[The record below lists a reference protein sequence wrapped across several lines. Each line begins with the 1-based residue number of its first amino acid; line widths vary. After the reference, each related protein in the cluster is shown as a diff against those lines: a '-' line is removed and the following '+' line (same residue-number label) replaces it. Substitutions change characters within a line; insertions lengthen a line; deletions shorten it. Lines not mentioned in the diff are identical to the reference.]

1 MSTCRCVVNIVLWN
15 INKWVM
21 IVYNLIRIFG
31 DNPDNQRKK
40 WVLSGTAIESLY
52 FFLNFPQT
60 THVQYKQGTHEY
72 CCEEHVSRF
81 QLVST
86 VFNNNVLSCSFK
98 CTPDGLATGCQFCRY
113 ACLILISY
121 FIICRRVDRQVTA
134 KMEMSDTEL
143 FIVLRKKNNFN
154 SRILNTE

>member
-143 FIVLRKKNNFN
+143 FIVKKKKQF
-154 SRILNTE
+154 